1 MNAIKYLFL
10 VMELHESPD
19 ERPVIHGIFTDLYM
33 SMTIFNTAINGC
45 TNPCSK
51 QYFSGGDVARVEVAD
66 GPRRGLCWVI
76 ERIPVTTRPDMRLN
90 EGAGF
95 DFGVHSGA
103 ALEAMD
109 KAGVL

>member
-33 SMTIFNTAINGC
+33 AMTIFNTAVSSF
-45 TNPCSK
+45 TYPSSK

-76 ERIPVTTRPDMRLN
+76 ERIPVTTRPDMRLT
-90 EGAGF
+90 EGPGF
-95 DFGVHSGA
+95 TFGVHSGS